1 MIAAIQTLLP
11 DVVIRTGLAVSKEH
25 TRGFHNRIAHRMR
38 LQARFGFSM
47 FSRLTE
53 TQIANLVVAAQNA
66 EIPLDNADRQPFAT
80 GVCAALESFLKNR
93 IQSTDIRSNLFG
105 DEFEEVLSERAKK
118 LGLSDFLSRPCFNL
132 QTRNRKSAAAGNPA
146 SLGACILCFIAR
158 EDEDILRMLT
168 DRNPRWLGTVAELL
182 DLRGH
187 GNEARPLPKSR
198 IIQIRDEFLSLFQTL
213 METLP
218 C

>member
-1 MIAAIQTLLP
+1 
-11 DVVIRTGLAVSKEH
+11 
-25 TRGFHNRIAHRMR
+25 
-38 LQARFGFSM
+38 
-47 FSRLTE
+47 
-53 TQIANLVVAAQNA
+53 VAAQNA
-66 EIPLDNADRQPFAT
+66 EITLDDADRQPFAT

-93 IQSTDIRSNLFG
+93 IQSADFRSNLAG
-105 DEFEEVLSERAKK
+105 DEFEVALSGRAKL
-118 LGLSDFLSRPCFNL
+118 LGLSDILSRLCFNL

-158 EDEDILRMLT
+158 EDEDILRLLNN
-168 DRNPRWLGTVAELL
+168 RNPRWLETVADLL

-198 IIQIRDEFLSLFQTL
+198 ITQIRDEFLSLFQTL

-218 C
+218 CH